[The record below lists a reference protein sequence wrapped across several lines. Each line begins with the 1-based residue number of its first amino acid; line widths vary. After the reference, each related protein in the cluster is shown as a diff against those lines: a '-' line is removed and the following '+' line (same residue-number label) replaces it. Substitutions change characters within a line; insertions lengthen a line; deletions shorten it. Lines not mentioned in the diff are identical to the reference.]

1 MCHQGIARRVKRT
14 RGALDKAIEV
24 IVDEHEVNGINKQKN
39 TGLDFVDA
47 LLCLKNEFNSA
58 NEQATYTFDRTNVK
72 AMVVDMIFAGMDTS
86 STAAIWVMTYLIK
99 NPRVMI
105 KLQKEL
111 EMVVG
116 DNHIVEEACLSKLDY
131 LHMVVKESFR
141 LHPVV
146 PLSVPH
152 ESTEDIVIDGY
163 FIPKKSRIMINNW
176 ALGRDPNVWSENA
189 EEFFPERFIGS
200 KIDLRGQDFQLI
212 PFSSGRRGCPGKHL
226 GLISVQLLVAHMVH
240 YFDWELPTGMSA
252 KELEMDE
259 KFGIIM
265 SRLKH
270 LIAIPNFRG
279 REKLRG

>member
-1 MCHQGIARRVKRT
+1 MCQGLARRVERT

-39 TGLDFVDA
+39 TGPDFVDA
-47 LLCLKNEFNSA
+47 LLCMKNEFNSA
-58 NEQATYTFDRTNVK
+58 NEQPIYTFDRTNVK

-105 KLQKEL
+105 KLQKEF

-176 ALGRDPNVWSENA
+176 ALGRDPNVWSENS

-212 PFSSGRRGCPGKHL
+212 PFSSGRRGCPGMHL

-240 YFDWELPTGMSA
+240 YFDWELPTGISA

-259 KFGIIM
+259 KFGITM
-265 SRLKH
+265 SRLNH

-279 REKLRG
+279 IEKVQG